1 MVTFVDTSALLALVD
16 VAEQRHR
23 EAVAIWHR
31 LVDERAR
38 LVTTDY
44 VRLEAWS
51 LVQAR
56 FGLAHVSRLDRE
68 LLPLIDL
75 RHVTESQF
83 AIAKTHVLGSGRK
96 ALSLVDATSFVV
108 MREEAIT
115 HAFAFD
121 RHFRE
126 HGFTLL

>member
-1 MVTFVDTSALLALVD
+1 VVTFVDTSALLALVD

-75 RHVTESQF
+75 HHVTESQF

-121 RHFRE
+121 RRFRE

>member
-1 MVTFVDTSALLALVD
+1 MTFVDTSALLALID

-23 EAVAIWHR
+23 EAVTIWHR
-31 LVDERAR
+31 LVDELAR

-56 FGLAHVSRLDRE
+56 FGLADVARLDRE

-75 RHVTESQF
+75 HHVTEPQF
-83 AIAKTHVLGSGRK
+83 AAAKTHVLGSGRK
-96 ALSLVDATSFVV
+96 AISLVDASSFVV

-126 HGFTLL
+126 HGFKLL

>member
-1 MVTFVDTSALLALVD
+1 MTFVDTSALLALID

-23 EAVAIWHR
+23 EAVTIWHR

-38 LVTTDY
+38 LVTTDS

-56 FGLAHVSRLDRE
+56 FGLADVARLDRE

-75 RHVTESQF
+75 HHVTEPQF
-83 AIAKTHVLGSGRK
+83 AAAKTHVLGSGRK
-96 ALSLVDATSFVV
+96 AISLVDASSFVV

-126 HGFTLL
+126 HGFKLL

>member
-1 MVTFVDTSALLALVD
+1 MTFVDTSALLALVD

-51 LVQAR
+51 LVQAH
-56 FGLAHVSRLDRE
+56 FGLAHVSRLYRE
-68 LLPLIDL
+68 LLPLIDFH
-75 RHVTESQF
+75 HVTESQF
-83 AIAKTHVLGSGRK
+83 AVAKTHVLGSGRK

-126 HGFTLL
+126 HGFKLL